1 MRRFLIAIA
10 LLLGIFFVIGRFA
23 EVQTV
28 WETLKKGDWRFIS
41 LAILLEAIWL
51 INLGA
56 SYQAIYRSLGMND
69 HLRHLIILALAANF
83 ANIVAPTVGMSG
95 MAVFIA
101 QARKSGQPSGKVTL
115 AGVLFVLFDY
125 AAFLCVLTLGLIV
138 LFRRNDL
145 NPPEIIASLILLSIA
160 VVIAVLIY
168 IGTRSSTTLGNILA
182 WLARKINKVIH
193 PFIHRDYLSEKRAHE
208 FSQEVAEGLQA
219 LGSDKRHIFYPF
231 LYSLLNKIM
240 LLIILFTI
248 FFAFK
253 VPVSIGTVIAGF
265 SIGYLFMIV
274 SPTPAGIGFVEGA
287 MTLIL
292 SSFYI
297 PLSAAA
303 ILALAFRG
311 ITFWM
316 PLLLGFWAFRSL
328 EEINPNQNLI

>member
-1 MRRFLIAIA
+1 MQRFLVAIA
-10 LLLGIFFVIGRFA
+10 LLLGIFFVIGKFA

-41 LAILLEAIWL
+41 LAILIEAIWL

-69 HLRHLIILALAANF
+69 QLRHLIILALAANF

-160 VVIAVLIY
+160 LVMAVLIY

-231 LYSLLNKIM
+231 LYSLLNKLL
-240 LLIILFTI
+240 LLIILFMI
-248 FFAFK
+248 FYAFR

-297 PLSAAA
+297 SLSAAA

>member
-1 MRRFLIAIA
+1 MRRFLVAIA

-41 LAILLEAIWL
+41 LAVLIEAIWL

-69 HLRHLIILALAANF
+69 QLRHLIILALAANF

-160 VVIAVLIY
+160 VVMAVLIY

-193 PFIHRDYLSEKRAHE
+193 PFIHRDYLSENRAHE